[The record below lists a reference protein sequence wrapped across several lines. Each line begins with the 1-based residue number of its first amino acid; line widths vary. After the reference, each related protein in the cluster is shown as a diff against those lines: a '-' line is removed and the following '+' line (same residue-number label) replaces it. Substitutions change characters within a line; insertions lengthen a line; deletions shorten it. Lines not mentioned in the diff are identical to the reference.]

1 MLGIAFVLRTFGR
14 VVRRLAKDPE
24 SRGLA
29 TLAAL
34 LIGGGTLFYRSVEDL
49 SWLDSIYF
57 TVVTLTTVGY
67 GDIHPTTGAGK
78 VFTIFYLIIGVGV
91 LVSFVAVTARI
102 LVETRQESTTE
113 RRQKRQ
119 RRKAR

>member
-1 MLGIAFVLRTFGR
+1 MLGLALILRSFGR
-14 VVRRLAKDPE
+14 VVVRIGKDPE

-29 TLAAL
+29 TLAL
-34 LIGGGTLFYRSVEDL
+34 LLVGGGTVFFRSVEDL
-49 SWLDSIYF
+49 SWLDSVYF

-67 GDIHPTTGAGK
+67 GDISPTTGAGK
-78 VFTIFYLIIGVGV
+78 VFTILYLIIGVGV

-102 LVETRQESTTE
+102 MVETRQERLDE

-119 RRKAR
+119 RRQKR

>member
-1 MLGIAFVLRTFGR
+1 MLGLALILRSFGR
-14 VVRRLAKDPE
+14 VVVRLGKNPE

-29 TLAAL
+29 TLAL
-34 LIGGGTLFYRSVEDL
+34 LLVGGGTVFFRSVEDL
-49 SWLDSIYF
+49 SWLDSVYF

-67 GDIHPTTGAGK
+67 GDISPTTGAGK

-102 LVETRQESTTE
+102 MVETRQERLDE
-113 RRQKRQ
+113 RRQRRQRRQKR
-119 RRKAR
+119 